1 MVKILLLA
9 LLAVFLCSGC
19 SSEKQKEISET
30 SVLEMRKDAEDF
42 TNNLQDI
49 LLGEIKN
56 NGLLAAVSVCSDT
69 AQLLTND
76 FGVERGVYLKRVSFK
91 NRNENNKPDEFESE
105 GLKYFERL
113 KNEGKLDSLSEFVK
127 LVNEDNVDYLRYMK
141 PIVIQPPCLNCHG
154 RKEQMMPEIITLINT
169 KYQNDKAVDYQIG
182 DLRGAISIQKVF

>member
-1 MVKILLLA
+1 MVKELFIVSLIL
-9 LLAVFLCSGC
+9 FLFAGC
-19 SSEKQKEISET
+19 LSEKQKEISES
-30 SVLEMRKDAEDF
+30 SVLEMRKNAEDF
-42 TNNLQDI
+42 TNRLRNV

-76 FGVERGVYLKRVSFK
+76 FGVEKGVYIKRVSFK
-91 NRNENNKPDEFESE
+91 NRNENNKPDEFETE

-127 LVNEDNVDYLRYMK
+127 IANENNVSYLRYMK
-141 PIVIQPPCLNCHG
+141 PIIIQPPCLNCHG
-154 RKEQMMPEIITLINT
+154 MTEQIMPEVLTIINE
-169 KYQNDKAVDYQIG
+169 KYQNDKAVNYQIG